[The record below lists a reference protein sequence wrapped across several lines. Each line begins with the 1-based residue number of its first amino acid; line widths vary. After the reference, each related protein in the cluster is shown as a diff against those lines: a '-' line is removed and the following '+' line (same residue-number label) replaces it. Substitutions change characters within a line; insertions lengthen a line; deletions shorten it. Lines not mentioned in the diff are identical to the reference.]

1 MNQVT
6 SAVPPRIGDSD
17 HPEEEA
23 ILDRWHCEN
32 PECANR
38 IPCVKK
44 RLDRLAMAPR
54 CYRCGSRL
62 SVIAEGT
69 DADSLPDPNDSP
81 VRQTA
86 VARMPDAALGA
97 GPADAGRYG
106 PY

>member
-1 MNQVT
+1 MNQVS
-6 SAVPPRIGDSD
+6 SAVPPPIGGSD
-17 HPEEEA
+17 LPEEEA

-44 RLDRLAMAPR
+44 RLDRKAMAPR

-62 SVIAEGT
+62 AAIAEGS
-69 DADSLPDPNDSP
+69 DPDSLPDPNDSP

-86 VARMPDAALGA
+86 VARMPDAAVAA
-97 GPADAGRYG
+97 GPADPGRYG

>member
-1 MNQVT
+1 MNQVS
-6 SAVPPRIGDSD
+6 SAVPPRIGSSD
-17 HPEEEA
+17 RPEEEA

-54 CYRCGSRL
+54 CYRCGTRL
-62 SVIAEGT
+62 TVIADGS
-69 DADSLPDPNDSP
+69 DLDSLPDPNDSP

-86 VARMPDAALGA
+86 VPRMPNAAAVAASPDPGA
-97 GPADAGRYG
+97 YG